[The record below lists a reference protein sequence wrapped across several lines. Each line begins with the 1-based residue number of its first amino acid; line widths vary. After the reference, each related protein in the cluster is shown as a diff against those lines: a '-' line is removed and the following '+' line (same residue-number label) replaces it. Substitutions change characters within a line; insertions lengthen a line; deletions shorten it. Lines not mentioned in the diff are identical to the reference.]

1 MRKKKTPEE
10 LAKEAEMEEEDE
22 FTSKRNTVYAIFFRL
37 K

>member
-10 LAKEAEMEEEDE
+10 LAREAEAEEEDE
-22 FTSKRNTVYAIFFRL
+22 FTSKFDFILTT